1 MEPLSGNASD
11 KKTLIRTIQEVRK
24 NINTDEKVYHM
35 ADSALYSAKTVQD
48 LGSHC
53 YWITHVP
60 ETIKEAKN
68 ILKSDVEWIPC
79 SDAV

>member
-1 MEPLSGNASD
+1 M
-11 KKTLIRTIQEVRK
+11 
-24 NINTDEKVYHM
+24 
-35 ADSALYSAKTVQD
+35 VQD

-60 ETIKEAKN
+60 ETIKEVKT